1 MVEPSH
7 LSGSSVRPR
16 LVFSSGDPNG
26 IGPEVVLKTLADP
39 ALRGQVRPAVAGSI
53 TALRAHAERIVANPD
68 NFDLTLPSLV
78 PVSETDLP
86 ELLAAPLDAEAPVP
100 VLELRPGS
108 APAPEF
114 GATTAGGGALAM
126 EAVAAGIDLCQRGA
140 ADALVTA
147 PISKEAIALAGFAVP
162 GHTEFLAERTGTD
175 AVLMILCTERDAL
188 AEHPLRVALVTA
200 HVPVAEVATRLT
212 VDLLR
217 TKLALFAESLRRDFG
232 IARPTIAV
240 FGLNPHAG
248 DGGVLGREEIDTIRP
263 VLDALAA
270 DPGADPDADFDAV
283 GPYAADGFFGQRGWT
298 RCDGILA
305 MYHDQGLAPFKA
317 LAMGGGVNVT
327 GGLPIVRTSP
337 DHGTGFD
344 IAGRGV
350 ARAGSM
356 LEAARL
362 AAAIAQ
368 RRARGSA

>member
-1 MVEPSH
+1 MAVDHIPSPEAPP
-7 LSGSSVRPR
+7 SPR
-16 LVFSSGDPNG
+16 LVFSMGDPNG
-26 IGPEVVLKTLADP
+26 IGPEVVLKALADP
-39 ALRGQVRPAVAGSI
+39 RLRGQIRPAIAGSI
-53 TALRAHAERIVANPD
+53 GTLRAHAERIQANSD
-68 NFDLTLPSLV
+68 NAGLALPRLISAY
-78 PVSETDLP
+78 ETDVR
-86 ELLAAPLDAEAPVP
+86 ERLAAPPDANAPVP

-108 APAPEF
+108 VRLPDF
-114 GATTAGGGALAM
+114 GATTAEGGAVAM
-126 EAVAAGIDLCQRGA
+126 EAVAAGIDLCQRGE

-147 PISKEAIALAGFAVP
+147 PISKEAIAMAGYAVP

-188 AEHPLRVALVTA
+188 AHQPLRVALVTA
-200 HVPVAEVATRLT
+200 HVPVADITRRLT
-212 VDLLR
+212 DDLVRAKLR
-217 TKLALFAESLRRDFG
+217 LFADSLRRDFG
-232 IARPTIAV
+232 VARPTIAV

-270 DPGADPDADFDAV
+270 DPACDFEV
-283 GPYAADGFFGQRGWT
+283 TGPYAADGFFGQRGWT

-327 GGLPIVRTSP
+327 AGLPIVRTSP

-362 AAAIAQ
+362 AAAIAV
-368 RRARGSA
+368 RRAEGIGDRG